1 MFGMI
6 ILAIGAILQF
16 MSYGLA
22 QLIVGR
28 VVSESSAIHFEDRL
42 RF

>member
-16 MSYGLA
+16 MSYSLA

-28 VVSESSAIHFEDRL
+28 VVSESSAIHFEDRP